1 MKPEPGSRLCPRA
14 APPRLRGFW
23 ERRLYPWS
31 MFFARL
37 GRCLDR
43 LFARRRLAVAVALAI
58 GAIMHLA
65 ATSMF
70 SWHFI
75 AQGSRILWSPSGLH
89 LYARAPDLQMGP
101 LTFVVGGFF
110 TVLLPPFVGGAIGM
124 LVMLAVGYL
133 ALVSSA
139 ALLADSDAGLDAPDE
154 GRRRTWIAAALLG
167 AGVWTEVA
175 VHYGHLDDVLA
186 LAAGITAVRFARSG
200 RILTAAVLVGV
211 AIDFKPWTLP
221 LVALLVAA
229 PAGRRL
235 AALSTVAVVVAAVW
249 LPFVF
254 ADPGTL
260 RIFHFAIPVAADS
273 GLAVLGVH
281 ASSTPPWDRAV
292 QLGGAAVL
300 LAVLVWR
307 RQWHALIAVLVAFR
321 MLLDP
326 ATYHYYDAGLV
337 LGTLSLDALGR
348 RRASSASVPFTTIIA
363 VVGVTIGGYLL
374 PSSAEGIVRTA
385 SLVVILVIALAPA
398 LPRRRRLPHRETQ
411 GEPRV
416 LTRI

>member
-1 MKPEPGSRLCPRA
+1 MLLALG
-14 APPRLRGFW
+14 LR
-23 ERRLYPWS
+23 
-31 MFFARL
+31 
-37 GRCLDR
+37 LDR
-43 LFARRRLAVAVALAI
+43 LFARRRAAVAVALAI

-75 AQGSRILWSPSGLH
+75 GQGSRILWSPSGLH
-89 LYARAPDLQMGP
+89 LYARAPELQMGP

-110 TVLLPPFVGGAIGM
+110 TVLLPPFVGGALAM
-124 LVMLAVGYL
+124 LAMLAVGYL
-133 ALVSSA
+133 AILSTA
-139 ALLADSDAGLDAPDE
+139 ALLDDAGRDAPHD
-154 GRRRTWIAAALLG
+154 GRRRARTVAAVLA
-167 AGVWTEVA
+167 ACVWTEVA

-186 LAAGITAVRFARSG
+186 LAAAVSAVRVARSG
-200 RILTAAVLVGV
+200 RIVTAAVLVGV
-211 AIDFKPWTLP
+211 AIDFKPWTVP

-235 AALSTVAVVVAAVW
+235 LALGTVAAVVAAAW
-249 LPFVF
+249 LPFVL

-260 RIFHFAIPVAADS
+260 GIFHFAIPVAGDS
-273 GLAVLGVH
+273 GLAVLGVRS
-281 ASSTPPWDRAV
+281 SSTPPWDRAV

-307 RQWHALIAVLVAFR
+307 RQWHALVAVLVAFR

-337 LGTLSLDALGR
+337 LGTLSLDASGR
-348 RRASSASVPFTTIIA
+348 RRAGISSAPFATIVA
-363 VVGVTIGGYLL
+363 VVGVTISGYLL
-374 PSSAEGIVRTA
+374 PSSVEGIVRTA

-398 LPRRRRLPHRETQ
+398 LRPRSRVPVRETQ